1 MPRVMEHVA
10 WERYASPS
18 LIIMFLIKVV
28 VARFNVCYW
37 TIKGL
42 DESGMIEDDIVLN
55 AMNLYKQKCLYFIL
69 FYFKYCWFLLKPYPY
84 FAAIFAGKWKVGE
97 FNILTQNVLFKD
109 QRIGVA
115 PNGVVVANNQTPYKM
130 QPPRAKDEH
139 EGEEAETMCQGQ
151 GNN

>member
-69 FYFKYCWFLLKPYPY
+69 NIVGFY
-84 FAAIFAGKWKVGE
+84 
-97 FNILTQNVLFKD
+97 
-109 QRIGVA
+109 
-115 PNGVVVANNQTPYKM
+115 
-130 QPPRAKDEH
+130 
-139 EGEEAETMCQGQ
+139 
-151 GNN
+151 